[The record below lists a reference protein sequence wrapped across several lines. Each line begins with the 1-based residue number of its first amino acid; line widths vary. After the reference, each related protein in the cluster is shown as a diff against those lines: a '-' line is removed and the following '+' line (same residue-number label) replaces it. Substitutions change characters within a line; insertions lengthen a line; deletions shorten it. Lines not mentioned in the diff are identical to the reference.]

1 MTGAWIG
8 WIATAVFATSY
19 FVPRLSTLSRI
30 QAAAACLW
38 IVYGLKIGA
47 MPVIAANLI
56 VAGAALYSS
65 FRNRDSDPA
74 ENAPAPGQPVETE

>member
-30 QAAAACLW
+30 QAAAACLC

-65 FRNRDSDPA
+65 FRNRDASPA